1 MSCRAMRSGNSS
13 WHGMQRA
20 DSGGSMPEA
29 DAADSAPAARV
40 SSRMMGGCAA
50 HGSATPALLVVDRSW
65 VLLGAVPRPVGFR
78 V

>member
-1 MSCRAMRSGNSS
+1 MRSGSS
-13 WHGMQRA
+13 SRHGMQRA

-29 DAADSAPAARV
+29 DGADNAPAGRV

-50 HGSATPALLVVDRSW
+50 RGSAAPALLVVDRSW
-65 VLLGAVPRPVGFR
+65 VLLGAVLCTVGFR